1 MKPGG
6 QIPSLNGLRAIS
18 IALVLIG
25 HAAATMPYDSPVVRL
40 VLRFLGNANAGVLTF
55 FVISGYLITTL
66 LRNEMERSG
75 RIDLRG
81 FYLRRVLRIFPAF
94 YAYIAVVAVLIAT
107 GILTTPVRDV
117 ISAGTFSLNYK
128 HLWVPDTGN
137 PQYWFVGHFWTL
149 ALEEQFYLLW
159 PLTLLGA
166 GLFGAKR
173 VAIAIILVSPFI
185 RVATYFLWPEA
196 RGQIGLMLHTGAD
209 PMMFGSLVAL
219 CERNQRFERWIA
231 PFGKAWL
238 AAAAALFLLVVSPML
253 GGRFGGS
260 YSLAVGM
267 TLDTCAVVV
276 VLLYV
281 IRHPGG
287 AAGRVLNSRP
297 MVYVGLISYSLY
309 LWQQLFLTTLNTTW
323 SGQWPLNLL
332 ACFAVAMLSYH
343 CLEMPFLRLKSRIRK
358 PAPVVVGG
366 G

>member
-1 MKPGG
+1 
-6 QIPSLNGLRAIS
+6 
-18 IALVLIG
+18 
-25 HAAATMPYDSPVVRL
+25 
-40 VLRFLGNANAGVLTF
+40 
-55 FVISGYLITTL
+55 
-66 LRNEMERSG
+66 
-75 RIDLRG
+75 
-81 FYLRRVLRIFPAF
+81 
-94 YAYIAVVAVLIAT
+94 
-107 GILTTPVRDV
+107 
-117 ISAGTFSLNYK
+117 
-128 HLWVPDTGN
+128 
-137 PQYWFVGHFWTL
+137 
-149 ALEEQFYLLW
+149 
-159 PLTLLGA
+159 
-166 GLFGAKR
+166 
-173 VAIAIILVSPFI
+173 
-185 RVATYFLWPEA
+185 
-196 RGQIGLMLHTGAD
+196 MLHTGAD

-238 AAAAALFLLVVSPML
+238 AA
-253 GGRFGGS
+253 
-260 YSLAVGM
+260 GM

-343 CLEMPFLRLKSRIRK
+343 CLEMPFLRLKSRIWK